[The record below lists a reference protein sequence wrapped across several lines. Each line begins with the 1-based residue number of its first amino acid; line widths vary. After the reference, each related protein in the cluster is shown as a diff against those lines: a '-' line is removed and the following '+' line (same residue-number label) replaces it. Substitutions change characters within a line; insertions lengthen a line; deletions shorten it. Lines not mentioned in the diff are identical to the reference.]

1 MLRRYHYFY
10 HGKTQKERKLRK
22 SENRLFK
29 NFHRKTRAKLSG
41 TRRYIT
47 KQFLK
52 QISIDSSDEEI
63 DKVLSQ
69 AFNARYTGLK
79 WGEWDWD

>member
-1 MLRRYHYFY
+1 MLRRYYYFY
-10 HGKTQKERKLRK
+10 YGKTQKERKLRK

-29 NFHRKTRAKLSG
+29 NFHRKTRAKFSG
-41 TRRYIT
+41 IRRYIT

-63 DKVLSQ
+63 DTILSR
-69 AFNARYTGLK
+69 AFEARYTGLK
-79 WGEWDWD
+79 WGELD